1 MADNAT
7 NIQENICEAISIIA
21 KSAVDK
27 ITYDNTIECTIIDDS
42 NKLKGQYRVKNESYS
57 EFDAFSQ
64 ITTYNKNNKVYV
76 QIPKCD
82 FNNTKFIVGKKED
95 KD

>member
-64 ITTYNKNNKVYV
+64 ITTYNKNNS
-76 QIPKCD
+76 C
-82 FNNTKFIVGKKED
+82 KK
-95 KD
+95 

>member
-42 NKLKGQYRVKNESYS
+42 NKLKGRYRVKNESYS

-64 ITTYNKNNKVYV
+64 ITTYNKNNRVYV
-76 QIPKCD
+76 QIPKGD